1 MRLTVYQSI
10 DQTLDLCYIG
20 CLSKRLMYGAISSR
34 GVGIPKEYRINE
46 RIRIPEV
53 RVVDERGEQLGVMP
67 TRQAL
72 ILSQERGLDLVEVA
86 PAGKPPVCRLMDYGK
101 FRYEATR
108 REREARKTQRA
119 NANNEVREVR
129 MQTRIGDHDL
139 ESKTRLVRRLLGE
152 GSKVR
157 VSVRFRGREITHPE
171 VGAALLKRVTENLV
185 EDATMEKAPS
195 FEGRFLAMILAPI
208 KGSSKTQKEEGQK
221 EKAGAEA

>member
-10 DQTLDLCYIG
+10 DHPVFLCYI
-20 CLSKRLMYGAISSR
+20 KRLFKRAIYSAISSR

-119 NANNEVREVR
+119 NSNNEVREVR

-139 ESKTRLVRRLLGE
+139 ESKTRLIRRLLGE
-152 GSKVR
+152 RCESR
-157 VSVRFRGREITHPE
+157 
-171 VGAALLKRVTENLV
+171 
-185 EDATMEKAPS
+185 
-195 FEGRFLAMILAPI
+195 
-208 KGSSKTQKEEGQK
+208 
-221 EKAGAEA
+221 

>member
-1 MRLTVYQSI
+1 
-10 DQTLDLCYIG
+10 
-20 CLSKRLMYGAISSR
+20 
-34 GVGIPKEYRINE
+34 
-46 RIRIPEV
+46 
-53 RVVDERGEQLGVMP
+53 
-67 TRQAL
+67 
-72 ILSQERGLDLVEVA
+72 
-86 PAGKPPVCRLMDYGK
+86 MDYGK

-119 NANNEVREVR
+119 NSNNEVREVR

-171 VGAALLKRVTENLV
+171 VGAAVLKRVTENLV

-195 FEGRFLAMILAPI
+195 FEGRFLAMILSPI
-208 KGSSKTQKEEGQK
+208 NGSSKKQKEEGQK

>member
-1 MRLTVYQSI
+1 MEEH
-10 DQTLDLCYIG
+10 
-20 CLSKRLMYGAISSR
+20 
-34 GVGIPKEYRINE
+34 IPKEYNINF
-46 RIRIPEV
+46 RIRAKEV
-53 RVVDERGEQLGVMP
+53 LVIDDQGEQLGTFP
-67 TRQAL
+67 TGDAVKLAQD
-72 ILSQERGLDLVEVA
+72 QGLDLVEVA

-119 NANNEVREVR
+119 NANNETREVR

-208 KGSSKTQKEEGQK
+208 KGSSKKQKEEGQK

>member
-1 MRLTVYQSI
+1 M
-10 DQTLDLCYIG
+10 
-20 CLSKRLMYGAISSR
+20 
-34 GVGIPKEYRINE
+34 
-46 RIRIPEV
+46 
-53 RVVDERGEQLGVMP
+53 
-67 TRQAL
+67 
-72 ILSQERGLDLVEVA
+72 VEVA

-119 NANNEVREVR
+119 NSNNEVREVR

-139 ESKTRLVRRLLGE
+139 ESKTRLITRLLGE

-171 VGAALLKRVTENLV
+171 VGAAVLKRVTENLV

-208 KGSSKTQKEEGQK
+208 KGSSKKQKEEGQK